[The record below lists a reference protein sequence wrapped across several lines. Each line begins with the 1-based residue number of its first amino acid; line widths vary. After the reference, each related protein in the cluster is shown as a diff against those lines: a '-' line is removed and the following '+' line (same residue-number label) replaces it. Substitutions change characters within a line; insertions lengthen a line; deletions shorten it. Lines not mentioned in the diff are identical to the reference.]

1 MKNIEVKGAKQ
12 HNLKNI
18 DVIIPRDKLTVITGL
33 SGSGKSSLAFDTLYA
48 EGQRRYV
55 ESLSSYARQFLSVM
69 DKPDVDHI
77 NGLSPAISI
86 EQKSTSHNPRST
98 VGTVTEIYD
107 YLRLLYARVGTPF
120 CPDHGIS
127 LESQSIDQI
136 VDKLFKDEE
145 NERSIILCPIVSQQK
160 GEHLILL
167 NDLKVRGFI
176 RAKINGEIIDLD
188 NLPQLNKNKK
198 HDIDIVIDRLSITK
212 KNKSRLSESI
222 ETALRESDGKSWH
235 RLIML
240 NNNISF
246 ILHKPQL
253 SENIGACARAIKNFN
268 FQKMIVV
275 DPKPIYPN
283 DKILATSV
291 GAKNII
297 SKSKNFDNLESALKN
312 IDVVIATSARFRNK
326 NIKHIQLE
334 DLKKI
339 DYKKKVAFL
348 FGSEASGLS
357 NNEISYANY
366 TLQIP
371 TNPDFK
377 SLNLSHSLIIIAQVV
392 HSVINSKVSSFKKS
406 KKVKS
411 ASKKDIL
418 SMFNLC
424 IKNLEDIGFFKP
436 KEKKPKMLEN
446 LRNIFYRME
455 LSSKE
460 TRILSSVFASLGK
473 KR

>member
-1 MKNIEVKGAKQ
+1 
-12 HNLKNI
+12 
-18 DVIIPRDKLTVITGL
+18 
-33 SGSGKSSLAFDTLYA
+33 
-48 EGQRRYV
+48 
-55 ESLSSYARQFLSVM
+55 
-69 DKPDVDHI
+69 
-77 NGLSPAISI
+77 
-86 EQKSTSHNPRST
+86 
-98 VGTVTEIYD
+98 
-107 YLRLLYARVGTPF
+107 
-120 CPDHGIS
+120 
-127 LESQSIDQI
+127 
-136 VDKLFKDEE
+136 
-145 NERSIILCPIVSQQK
+145 
-160 GEHLILL
+160 
-167 NDLKVRGFI
+167 
-176 RAKINGEIIDLD
+176 
-188 NLPQLNKNKK
+188 
-198 HDIDIVIDRLSITK
+198 
-212 KNKSRLSESI
+212 
-222 ETALRESDGKSWH
+222 
-235 RLIML
+235 ML

-253 SENIGACARAIKNFN
+253 SENIGACARAMKNFN

-297 SKSKNFDNLESALKN
+297 GKSKNFENLESALKN
-312 IDVVIATSARFRNK
+312 IDIVIATSARFRNK

-377 SLNLSHSLIIIAQVV
+377 SLNLSHSLIIIAQSV
-392 HSVINSKVSSFKKS
+392 HSIIYSKFSNFKKS
-406 KKVKS
+406 KKIKS

-418 SMFNLC
+418 SMTNLC
-424 IKNLEDIGFFKP
+424 LKNLEEIEFFKP
-436 KEKKPKMLEN
+436 KEKKPIMLEN